1 MAAASKAMMTMTK
14 SAIMMALPR
23 WARLLVGSGLRNI
36 EHLQLVVEADA
47 LAALLKH

>member
-23 WARLLVGSGLRNI
+23 WPAYWWG
-36 EHLQLVVEADA
+36 
-47 LAALLKH
+47 AA